1 MKKLLLPIVLV
12 FGFWMSGYA
21 QDVHYTQFNM
31 SPVSLNPANM
41 GAFFGSYRVGA
52 IFRTQW
58 THFADPYET
67 PTIYIDA
74 PVVRGFRAHD
84 WVAVG
89 GSFFQDKAGV
99 ARMRHGGMVIGGA
112 YHLALNK
119 TRKDVVTFGF
129 SGGRMDRSIDMVR
142 SQIWLEDELRD
153 SGIHLSSQDRSSVQ
167 SKVNYVDLNAGL
179 LYTRKLANGLHFRLG
194 GSVNHLNRPQYRI
207 RGGNR
212 DNADRQPMRFVGH
225 GEMGLK
231 LNERWSVTPAFLYQQ
246 MSAITEIQT
255 QAVAGFLFSEEK
267 DITLLGG
274 LGYRFGDAVPIIAG
288 IQWNQLRVGLS
299 WDYSTSD
306 VTPGGNGGFEIA
318 ASYIA
323 MIYKKPKAKPMQI
336 CPRF

>member
-1 MKKLLLPIVLV
+1 MKKLLPSLLFVICLGAQSV
-12 FGFWMSGYA
+12 A
-21 QDVHYTQFNM
+21 QDIHYTQFNM

-74 PVVRGFRAHD
+74 PIVRGFRAQD

-99 ARMRHGGMVIGGA
+99 ARMTHGGMVIGGA

-119 TRKDVVTFGF
+119 SRKNVVTFGF
-129 SGGRMDRSIDMVR
+129 SGGRVNRSINMIR
-142 SQIWLEDELRD
+142 SQILLEDELRD
-153 SGIHLSSQDRSSVQ
+153 PNIALSSPDRSSIQ
-167 SKVNYVDLNAGL
+167 SQVNYVDLNAGV
-179 LYTRKLANGLHFRLG
+179 LYTRKLLSGLHLRLG
-194 GSVNHLNRPQYRI
+194 GSVMHLNRPRYRI

-212 DNADRQPMRFVGH
+212 DNADRQPMRIVSH
-225 GEMGLK
+225 GELGLK
-231 LNERWSVTPAFLYQQ
+231 IDDRWSVTPAFLYQQ
-246 MSAITEIQT
+246 MSAHTEIQG
-255 QAVAGFLFSEEK
+255 QAVAGYLFSQEK

-274 LGYRFGDAVPIIAG
+274 LGYRLTDAVPIIAG

-299 WDYSTSD
+299 WDYNTSD